1 MTQGFYLKVVRGN
14 PTAEEL
20 AALITVLSARAASRT
35 GGDSGAHPAQ
45 GGAADAGHAPETVSA
60 WLDGSRTV
68 RKPSAPSASAAAW
81 RVSGWAG

>member
-20 AALITVLSARAASRT
+20 AALITVLSARAASQA
-35 GGDSGAHPAQ
+35 GGDSGAHPSQ
-45 GGAADAGHAPETVSA
+45 NGAGAGLAPEPASA
-60 WLDGSRTV
+60 WLDGSRTA